1 MKLSIL
7 LAASSSSGVLVR
19 ASPTRRRTTTTSGL
33 HLSRG
38 THRIYQPDNAE
49 SEDLEA
55 ADPYIGLLGNRG
67 LQQQAMSMVAT
78 EPAATSYGGM
88 SFNACEFSSVVGFN
102 MPTWSD
108 SFQLAAPPSEVSSCI
123 KTFPLEIEP
132 ITEHIQSLM
141 NSTRDFYIFKDVAI
155 DPAAS
160 IPNDTMLDYP
170 IYEGPEHGQVDVF
183 QEMTDLLAR
192 VTADGATLDTFWE
205 INEIYGKLLD
215 AHIHVQ
221 FTDTGSM
228 LDDSTVFLAAGE
240 VISGALQDYKL
251 EIDFPSNEFTINAVI
266 TDNEGA
272 ETTTAVTSIDGQ
284 KPLDFFTERCST
296 PPFDAPLKSIGPRI
310 QNLLQKW
317 VSGTEGTAVFGL
329 LSSGLWQGAPPN
341 MARFLKDEY
350 EIKHA
355 DGTAITW
362 KSFQILPQPISSNTT
377 REEIQSSIDEPGAL
391 YSQFEQA
398 LTDLQIVAS
407 SRKRKRQ
414 SDPFSRKLQTSDF
427 TMVGDHVGFVVR
439 DDYAVFKIDTF
450 EWPDEDQMSGKDFEE
465 IWQGWNDLT
474 NSAADAGV
482 TRLIV
487 DIIGN
492 GGGNVD
498 LGYALAS
505 FMYPDAQWADFSNT
519 YDMVYSEAMDVYWN
533 EVQPF
538 FTSGLSDALGGT
550 YSNATMLANEDPT
563 MLVSKLNKTVGFLG
577 ALAEVNGDSSVSSAY
592 ETTKLILMS
601 VQLRDPVSIS
611 VEEMTL
617 LLNTITGLAG
627 GSSPGQLNYFTFTGS
642 SVPVPVELQRG
653 GVTANYTSQFV
664 FLQPNAFELSHIRNM
679 EMEHPYQFNQ
689 YIVLADGNLVGS
701 TANTFMTTVNE
712 YSKSNPDPN
721 LRLVSYGGSGK
732 REDSAVS
739 QFSGGFVGFADLST
753 LYVPDFLLIILA
765 SWFDGTP
772 AGGKVDEILAA
783 YDTTIPNPSYYN
795 FMAPRFPVSEIYSAK
810 TGQNS
815 IPLEYVDQVPDN
827 YIRQW
832 PTSTSFS
839 SPADLPGL
847 YDLAAEY
854 FDDQTMDIGEGEQP
868 SDPAN
873 KASPSG
879 SSDTPGASPASTA
892 KPSSSTA
899 INNFS
904 LLHVLLGGCVYLL
917 ALL

>member
-55 ADPYIGLLGNRG
+55 ADPYMGLLGNRG

-215 AHIHVQ
+215 AHINIQ

-228 LDDSTVFLAAGE
+228 LDNSTVFLAAGE

-284 KPLDFFTERCST
+284 KPLDFFTKRCST

-329 LSSGLWQGAPPN
+329 LSSGLWDGAPN

-350 EIKHA
+350 QIKHA

-362 KSFQILPQPISSNTT
+362 KSFQPISSNTT

-450 EWPDEDQMSGKDFEE
+450 EWPDEDNMSGKDFEE

-492 GGGNVD
+492 GGGSVD

-505 FMYPDAQWADFSNT
+505 FMYPDAQ
-519 YDMVYSEAMDVYWN
+519 N

-563 MLVSKLNKTVGFLG
+563 MLVSKLNKTVGYLG
-577 ALAEVNGDSSVSSAY
+577 ALAEVNGDSSISSAY
-592 ETTKLILMS
+592 ETTKLILTS
-601 VQLRDPVSIS
+601 VQLRDPISIS

-617 LLNTITGLAG
+617 LLNNITGLAD
-627 GSSPGQLNYFTFTGS
+627 GSSHVFTLPGS
-642 SVPVPVELQRG
+642 STPVPVELQRG

-664 FLQPNAFELSHIRNM
+664 LLQPNAFNSSHIRNM

-689 YIVLADGNLVGS
+689 YIVLADGNDVGS

-739 QFSGGFVGFADLST
+739 QFSGGFIGSADLST
-753 LYVPDFLLIILA
+753 LYVPDFLLLILA

-772 AGGKVDEILAA
+772 AGGKVNEISVA
-783 YDTTIPNPSYYN
+783 YDATIPDPSYYN
-795 FMAPRFPVSEIYSAK
+795 FKAPGFPVSEIYSAL

-847 YDLAAEY
+847 YDLAAES

-873 KASPSG
+873 EASPSG
-879 SSDTPGASPASTA
+879 SSDTPGASPASTP

-899 INNFS
+899 LNNLS
-904 LLHVLLGGCVYLL
+904 LLHVQAATGIWVLRWKPLNGVERPPILPGVG
-917 ALL
+917 